1 MFRHILLSTAA
12 VAALTTASFAAD
24 LPTRKAPAPYVPA
37 PIFTWTGFYVGA
49 QVGAAWT
56 KDKVTDSDRPTG
68 LLIGNGNLDNSSIV
82 GGLHAG
88 YNMQS
93 GSIVYGLEADL
104 ELSGLSKTSSALFAG
119 NGALIGGVYSYSQ
132 KIDWQGSVRGR
143 LGYAAGPALFY
154 VTGGLA
160 FANVKNG
167 YSNPIN
173 FANTVA
179 AVGAGSYSFSST
191 RTGWTLGAGLEYA
204 LNNNWSARVEYRY
217 TDFGSFTNSTGA
229 VPVTMWSNEN
239 IKHKLQEH
247 AVRVGVTYRFGGP
260 AGPVVARY

>member
-12 VAALTTASFAAD
+12 VVALSTASFAAD
-24 LPTRKAPAPYVPA
+24 LPTHKAPAPYVPA

-49 QVGAAWT
+49 QVGAGWT
-56 KDKVTDSDRPTG
+56 KDKVSDFAANNG
-68 LLIGNGNLDNSSIV
+68 ALLGTGNLDKSGIV

-88 YNMQS
+88 YNMQT

-104 ELSGLSKTSSALFAG
+104 ELSGLSKTSGALFAG
-119 NGALIGGVYSYSQ
+119 NALVGGVYSFSQ

-143 LGYAAGPALFY
+143 LGYASGPALFY

-160 FANVKNG
+160 FANVKYG

-173 FANTVA
+173 FANTA
-179 AVGAGSYSFSST
+179 FAVGAGSYSFSSV

-204 LNNNWSARVEYRY
+204 FNNNWSARIEYRY

-229 VPVTMWSNEN
+229 LPVTMWSNEN
-239 IKHKLQEH
+239 IKHKLTEQ
-247 AVRVGVTYRFGGP
+247 AVRVGITYKFGGP